1 MTTPTSPIDVRL
13 LSAPEMHI
21 ALDWARLEGWNPG
34 PNDAASFFAVDP
46 EGFWASLHDGEP
58 AAVVSVVRYG
68 ETFGFL
74 GLYICRPEL
83 RGMGYGKRV
92 WDAALAAAGN
102 RVIGLDGVPAQ
113 QDNYRRSGFELAW
126 GNRRYRG
133 VGRPGIVAPDVVDL
147 DTVPFAQ
154 LAAYDAATF
163 EADRQ
168 RFLRV
173 WVAQPDAVRLGVVRD
188 GALVGWGLL
197 RRCADGYKI
206 GPLMADDASVAE
218 RLLDAFLASVPGAP
232 VFLDVPEPNTAA
244 VDMAKAHGMT
254 VSFETARMYRGVA
267 PTIALDRV
275 WGITTFELG

>member
-1 MTTPTSPIDVRL
+1 MTSPIDVRL
-13 LSAPEMHI
+13 LTAPEVHI
-21 ALDWARLEGWNPG
+21 ALDWARREGWNPG
-34 PNDAASFFAVDP
+34 PYDAASFFAADP
-46 EGFWASLHDGEP
+46 EGFWASFHDGEP

-68 ETFGFL
+68 TSFGFL

-92 WDAALAAAGN
+92 WDAALAASGD

-113 QDNYRRSGFELAW
+113 QDNYRRSGFALAW
-126 GNRRYRG
+126 RNRRYQG
-133 VGRPGIVAPDVVDL
+133 LGKTGPVAPDVVDL
-147 DTVPFAQ
+147 DTIPFADI
-154 LAAYDAATF
+154 AAYDAATF
-163 EADRQ
+163 EADRG

-173 WVAQPDAVRLGVVRD
+173 WIAQPDAVRLGIMRD

-197 RRCADGYKI
+197 RPCAEGYKI

-218 RLLDAFLASVPGAP
+218 RLLDALLAAVPGEP
-232 VFLDVPEPNTAA
+232 VFLDVPEPNAAA
-244 VDMAKAHGMT
+244 VRMAEAHGMA

-267 PTIALDRV
+267 PAIALDTV